1 MKKVLYITPAFA
13 VCMTIGTLGLLFG
26 FGEFTLTTWAYLLFS
41 VLGSVLL
48 CMKKWWG
55 CFAGGITGGLI
66 IWMDILD
73 VSGGVSTAALGIGF
87 LVYYGIMGLICYKLD
102 R

>member
-1 MKKVLYITPAFA
+1 MN
-13 VCMTIGTLGLLFG
+13 
-26 FGEFTLTTWAYLLFS
+26 
-41 VLGSVLL
+41 GSVEGSVQEAGR
-48 CMKKWWG
+48 WG
-55 CFAGGITGGLI
+55 CLVGGITGGLI